1 MPVTNLYGY
10 RRQTLLLGLM
20 YAHSRMLT
28 TRITKFVLITK
39 NSVSTSHK
47 TNYFSITKTE
57 MFIYLGEL
65 VIILFNFTIIYLNST
80 VSKY

>member
-1 MPVTNLYGY
+1 
-10 RRQTLLLGLM
+10 M

-28 TRITKFVLITK
+28 LRITKFVLITN
-39 NSVSTSHK
+39 NSVSTSYK
-47 TNYFSITKTE
+47 TIYFSITKTE

-65 VIILFNFTIIYLNST
+65 VIILFKFTIIYLNST